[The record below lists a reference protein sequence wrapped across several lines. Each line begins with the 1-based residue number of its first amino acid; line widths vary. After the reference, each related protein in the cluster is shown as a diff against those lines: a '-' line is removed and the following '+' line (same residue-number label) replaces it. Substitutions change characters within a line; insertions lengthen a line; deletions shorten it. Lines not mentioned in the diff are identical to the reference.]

1 VKRFEQ
7 LMAAFEAGHPALSIE
22 LGKLVLAEEPDLVPA
37 LMIYGSALASVARHD
52 EALAVFE
59 HVLQVAPPESYRRI
73 YQEIGHIHRARG
85 EPREAEV
92 AYRRA
97 SAYAPLDASPYIY
110 LGGMLAGLG
119 RLSEAEELHR
129 SATRCVEGCI
139 DEAWLN
145 LGFVLRAQGRYFEA
159 LECFR
164 RVLALEAD
172 DATAAAAVV
181 DLEQVLFE
189 FPVE

>member
-1 VKRFEQ
+1 
-7 LMAAFEAGHPALSIE
+7 
-22 LGKLVLAEEPDLVPA
+22 
-37 LMIYGSALASVARHD
+37 
-52 EALAVFE
+52 
-59 HVLQVAPPESYRRI
+59 
-73 YQEIGHIHRARG
+73 
-85 EPREAEV
+85 
-92 AYRRA
+92 
-97 SAYAPLDASPYIY
+97 
-110 LGGMLAGLG
+110 
-119 RLSEAEELHR
+119 
-129 SATRCVEGCI
+129 VEGCI